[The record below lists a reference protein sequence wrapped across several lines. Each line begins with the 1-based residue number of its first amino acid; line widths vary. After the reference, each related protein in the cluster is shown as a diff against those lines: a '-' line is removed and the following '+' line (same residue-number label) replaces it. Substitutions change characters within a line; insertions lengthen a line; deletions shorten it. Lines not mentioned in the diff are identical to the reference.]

1 MSLIKAYY
9 VTRVS
14 GSAGYSYDGN
24 TFENIGTIPSAFSP
38 NQACV
43 GIDPTNGNKVV
54 FAGGDVI
61 RTSIDNGQTLDTP
74 GGTWS
79 SQSIGINAGSGSR
92 VLVLDANTIYIY
104 GTNGLYKSID
114 GGNNFDIV
122 NSDFA
127 SLVSFTIGFSK
138 LYMSDALNGIL
149 GLSNTGVNPP
159 PVKLFKTSDGGVTWT
174 SVTGF
179 DSLNSSDQICG
190 VHVSTNGNKLVV
202 GGKSRIYLSTDLGVT
217 WTTPLSFSSVNTN
230 IYGAALDAVND
241 DVMYA
246 LGGNNTVYKTINGGL
261 SWSEQSSSPG
271 TNSHLFSFYSETEG
285 FTSRSINGVDTIL
298 RSFDSGV
305 TWSAVDTA
313 DSVPLDLQSVFY
325 NCGECPEGFTK
336 NPELDQCDGNSL
348 GPNLC
353 PSGFQYDPIK
363 GKCECK
369 GQCDCPPT
377 EVIFVVDNGS
387 SVNLNEINKLKQFLN
402 DTLDNPSI
410 QDLAVTQQKLKI
422 GLVVFNINA
431 YPAAQL
437 STNIGEPLNT
447 VAPIRQAITS
457 IVNTTGTGTNT
468 AAGLGVAA
476 NMLAASRANPNYNV
490 QTIQKIILVTDGF
503 PNGAEDAG
511 TGAWIDT
518 ITVNSE
524 TPRTYTVTHDVT
536 SPCDQRTLGYYSD
549 CDRCAIYERTL
560 EIADDLKSIDGVY
573 ITVAILAEV
582 LTTNLNSILTTTS
595 LNPGAAPSIE
605 AYMTYRALI
614 EGFLDQQTHIF
625 PPSQDINS
633 PYYVSSSYEPP
644 SPENGG
650 WLSLPGLTGVS
661 EGIPFGR
668 ILYGIISSNLNYAA
682 YTTGT
687 LLTQWSALPSIYG
700 NLSGTNTFNPFG
712 LWNCNT
718 PGDPANSLAPLC
730 SYKSDGVTPDVYV
743 TEFNNAS
750 IQLAPALA
758 TDICNV
764 AIDVVC
770 EEGCVIVQDGT
781 NARCECPKTV
791 FITPCIYNIYSCS
804 DPTTPVY
811 CTIEDLSAYVD
822 PNIIVR
828 ISVDGPEV
836 QGCYRVAT
844 TDVDYCEPLDY
855 SIVNVIEFYS
865 SCAECQPN
873 FVRLTSCTNEE
884 VYIQV
889 ESADLVNNIGKSVEL
904 FEYPALC
911 WRVDLEPTYPLVTTP
926 VTIKQIYDDCICCQ
940 QYSCKS

>member
-54 FAGGDVI
+54 FAGGNVI

-79 SQSIGINAGSGSR
+79 SQSIGVDAGNGSR

-104 GTNGLYKSID
+104 GINGLYKSID
-114 GGNNFDIV
+114 GGNNFNVV

-159 PVKLFKTSDGGVTWT
+159 PVKLFKTSDGGTTW
-174 SVTGF
+174 SPITGF
-179 DSLNSSDQICG
+179 DSLNSADQICG

-202 GGKSRIYLSTDLGVT
+202 GGKSRIYLSTDSGAT
-217 WTTPLSFSSVNTN
+217 WTVSLSFSSVNTN

-261 SWSEQSSSPG
+261 NWSEQSSSPG

-336 NPELDQCDGNSL
+336 NPELDQCDGKSL
-348 GPNLC
+348 GPLLC
-353 PSGFQYDPIK
+353 PPGFEYDTIK
-363 GKCECK
+363 GECI
-369 GQCDCPPT
+369 GTGNCPPSEIVFVLDIGASVTTT
-377 EVIFVVDNGS
+377 EKSEMQDFLFNVVAAPNIQLGLQNGTIKLGFCVFSGSAPISQGLALTNNIVTINNYISNFS
-387 SVNLNEINKLKQFLN
+387 SINV
-402 DTLDNPSI
+402 P
-410 QDLAVTQQKLKI
+410 
-422 GLVVFNINA
+422 G
-431 YPAAQL
+431 
-437 STNIGEPLNT
+437 STNTPSGLET
-447 VAPIRQAITS
+447 G
-457 IVNTTGTGTNT
+457 VNILFGAGSDST
-468 AAGLGVAA
+468 AFKKMV
-476 NMLAASRANPNYNV
+476 V
-490 QTIQKIILVTDGF
+490 VTDGY
-503 PNGAEDAG
+503 PASLNNAG
-511 TGAWIDT
+511 TTQTQQTFVLDNGIIGSSWT
-518 ITVNSE
+518 IANNSF
-524 TPRTYTVTHDVT
+524 P
-536 SPCDQRTLGYYSD
+536 PCGRSTGSLSD
-549 CDRCAIYERTL
+549 CTRCDIYATTMEMADFIKNTFGVSITL
-560 EIADDLKSIDGVY
+560 
-573 ITVAILAEV
+573 AILSGDTEG
-582 LTTNLNSILTTTS
+582 NLNTYLTPS
-595 LNPGAAPSIE
+595 QNPSGANTIE
-605 AYMTYRALI
+605 GYVTYRAFI
-614 EGFLDQQTHIF
+614 DGYLDLATHIF
-625 PPSQDINS
+625 PPSQD
-633 PYYVSSSYEPP
+633 SSSPLYIASGYEPP
-644 SPENGG
+644 SPINGG
-650 WLSLPGLTGVS
+650 WLNLLGLTGVTT
-661 EGIPFGR
+661 GISFGR
-668 ILYGIISSNLNYAA
+668 LIYGAGSSSSSYTSYSSISNGA
-682 YTTGT
+682 
-687 LLTQWSALPSIYG
+687 WPALPSGYISTLTG
-700 NLSGTNTFNPFG
+700 NSLLSTTTTPFNPLG
-712 LWNCNT
+712 LWNCNE
-718 PGDPANSLAPLC
+718 PGDPPNTYAPFC
-730 SYKSDGVTPDVYV
+730 SYKLDGVTPDVYV
-743 TEFNNAS
+743 SSFAEAGILLAPEIAQGICSAS
-750 IQLAPALA
+750 ISVSCDEDCDL
-758 TDICNV
+758 
-764 AIDVVC
+764 VV
-770 EEGCVIVQDGT
+770 DGK

-791 FITPCIYNIYSCS
+791 FITPCVYNIYSCS
-804 DPTTPVY
+804 NSTTPVY

-926 VTIKQIYDDCICCQ
+926 VTVKQIYDDCICCQ